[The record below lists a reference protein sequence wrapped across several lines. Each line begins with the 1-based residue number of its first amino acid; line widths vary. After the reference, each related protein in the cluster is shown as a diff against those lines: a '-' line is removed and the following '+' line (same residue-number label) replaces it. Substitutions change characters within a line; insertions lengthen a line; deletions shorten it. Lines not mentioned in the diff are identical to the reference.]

1 MRVACGVRCD
11 FQKGKWVAK
20 SNLERSCGIESMP
33 TFQFYQGWSKCFD
46 MQGADPNQL
55 KEKVAALK

>member
-1 MRVACGVRCD
+1 MGC
-11 FQKGKWVAK
+11 KT
-20 SNLERSCGIESMP
+20 SNLERSCGIEYMP
-33 TFQFYQGWSKCFD
+33 TFQFYQGGSKCFD